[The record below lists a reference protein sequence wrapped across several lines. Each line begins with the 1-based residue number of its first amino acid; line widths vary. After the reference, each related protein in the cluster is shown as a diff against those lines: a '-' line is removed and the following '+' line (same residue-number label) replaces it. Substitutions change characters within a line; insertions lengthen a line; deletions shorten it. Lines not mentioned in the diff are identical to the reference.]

1 LILDAHLRHIRRCG
15 KSSLDKLAEILGQFV
30 GAPVMDKTGISGTYE
45 YEVLRSSES
54 AGGILLLRSAG
65 CGVDKWMTVD
75 TLIGYI
81 LRREMG

>member
-1 LILDAHLRHIRRCG
+1 
-15 KSSLDKLAEILGQFV
+15 LDKLAEILGQFV

-65 CGVDKWMTVD
+65 CGVDNH
-75 TLIGYI
+75 G
-81 LRREMG
+81 